1 MSERGGRR
9 SEATG
14 LQTEFPFTLPK
25 GYVDH
30 EGTLHRE
37 GVMRLAKAIDEI
49 APLRD
54 PRIKANPSYL
64 TIVLLARVITR
75 LGTLSD
81 VNSGTI
87 EGLFSADLVYLQ
99 DLYTQ
104 INQPEAPKLTV
115 TCPSCNNSFDVDVS
129 TTGES

>member
-9 SEATG
+9 GAGTG
-14 LQTEFPFTLPK
+14 LQTEYQFTLPK

-37 GVMRLAKAIDEI
+37 GTMRLAKAIDEI

-54 PRIKANPSYL
+54 PRVRGNQAYL
-64 TIVLLARVITR
+64 TVVLLARVITR
-75 LGTLSD
+75 LGTLTD

-87 EGLFSADLVYLQ
+87 EGLFSADLGYLQ
-99 DLYTQ
+99 DFYAR
-104 INQPEAPKLTV
+104 INQPEVTKISV
-115 TCPSCNNSFDVDVS
+115 TCPSCGNSFDADVPA
-129 TTGES
+129 GES